1 MWKNKCE
8 SLTLTGKR
16 CKKNKKTGENFCTI
30 HNPEYKKKPP
40 EDCSICLEQIT
51 YKTSLKCNHSFCQD
65 CIYKWL
71 CSSEQLNCPFCR
83 ENITDIGLKHDA
95 WNFGIKNK
103 MLHPVSVKTFLT
115 DSLTTEEYKSIQIEI
130 DFYCNRS
137 YTYEEF
143 EVILNIFKDNEVF
156 EKLLTVFINK
166 TILYPYEE
174 NFIKCKELFCIL
186 N

>member
-8 SLTLTGKR
+8 SLTLTGRR
-16 CKKNKKTGENFCTI
+16 CRKNKTSDNFCTI
-30 HNPEYKKKPP
+30 HHPDYKKKPS
-40 EDCSICLEQIT
+40 EECSICLEEI
-51 YKTSLKCNHSFCQD
+51 KDKVCLECNHSFCEE
-65 CIYKWL
+65 CVYKWL
-71 CSSEQLNCPFCR
+71 CRSEQLNCPMCR
-83 ENITDIGLKHDA
+83 ETINDIGLRHDA

-103 MLHPVSVKTFLT
+103 LLHPVSVKTFLI
-115 DSLTTEEYKSIQIEI
+115 DSLTEEEYKSIQIEI

-143 EVILNIFKDNEVF
+143 EVIRHIFKNNEVF

-166 TILYPYEE
+166 TVLYPYEE
-174 NFIKCKELFCIL
+174 SFINCKELFCIL